1 MKSFVYGG
9 LSALVLAGGGSLFGP
24 LCAEANAQVFSSQ
37 RSPQPQSQTQ
47 SQSQTPSQPGA
58 PVPRNSQ
65 RTDQGGV
72 LQSSTTVQ
80 TALAQAETL
89 YLNKSNTYSYNLV
102 VRNAA
107 TLGGQRLPVGTIVR
121 GQFEPAEG
129 GLVYKATSVEVGDR
143 IYQVNASSELLRD
156 RKDPRQKTVG
166 AIATDAAIGAA
177 GGYVLSEVLG
187 NAHLWEVLGGAAAGV
202 LVGNTTAP
210 SAVVIK
216 PEDEIVLYSN

>member
-9 LSALVLAGGGSLFGP
+9 VSVLVLAGGSLFGP
-24 LCAEANAQVFSSQ
+24 LCAGANAQVFSSQ
-37 RSPQPQSQTQ
+37 RSPQSQTQSQTQ
-47 SQSQTPSQPGA
+47 SQFPSQPGA

-65 RTDQGGV
+65 RTGQGP

-80 TALAQAETL
+80 AALAQDETL
-89 YLNKSNTYSYNLV
+89 YLNKNSTYSYNLV

-107 TLGGQRLPVGTIVR
+107 TLGGQRLPVGAIVR

-129 GLVYKATSVEVGDR
+129 GLVYKANSVELGDR

-156 RKDPRQKTVG
+156 RKDPRQKTTG
-166 AIATDAAIGAA
+166 AIVTDAAIGAA
-177 GGYVLSEVLG
+177 GGYVLGEVLG
-187 NAHLWEVLGGAAAGV
+187 DANVWEVVGGAAAGV

-210 SAVVIK
+210 SVVVIK
-216 PEDEIVLYSN
+216 PEDQIVLYSN